1 MSLVTVRLTEQLSLR
16 AIVIETP
23 DTAPYLV
30 HGRKIQLMFKETE
43 VVIGT
48 REDLPVSLQN
58 SIKGLL
64 QSVETGTLLSRLQ
77 IETEVGPI
85 SSVISSN
92 SVERLGLRENS
103 EVYAMVKLNE
113 MMLSE

>member
-1 MSLVTVRLTEQLSLR
+1 
-16 AIVIETP
+16 
-23 DTAPYLV
+23 
-30 HGRKIQLMFKETE
+30 MFKETE